1 MDTPISTTVPL
12 PTLSTQTLTPI
23 RTLIVDDEAPAR
35 QWLRRLCN
43 KAQDIQ
49 VVGECATAAEA
60 SRALRNST
68 IDLLLLDIQLGPHN
82 GFQVLDGVPVSAVP
96 QLVFVTAHDQYA
108 VRAFD
113 RRAID
118 YLLKPVP
125 EDRFRDSLER
135 VRRQLRGGLTSEVQ
149 AAVRETIGPL
159 ERSLMAQKS
168 RCHIDRLTAERDDA
182 YRVIE
187 CKKIALLE
195 SQGNYV
201 HVTEHGDTRPSV
213 MRGTLQSICA
223 VLDPE
228 VFVRINRSVIVNL
241 QTVER
246 IERDADSH
254 LVFIMKDGGRRFNVG
269 RAFHAQV
276 VQVLRL

>member
-1 MDTPISTTVPL
+1 MNITAPVAA
-12 PTLSTQTLTPI
+12 PI

-35 QWLRRLCN
+35 QWLRRLCS
-43 KAQDIQ
+43 KAPDVQ
-49 VVGECATAAEA
+49 VIGECATAAEA
-60 SRALRNST
+60 SRALRT
-68 IDLLLLDIQLGPHN
+68 TAIDLLLLDIQLGPHN
-82 GFQVLDGVPVSAVP
+82 GFQVLDGVACSAVP

-125 EDRFRDSLER
+125 EERFRESLER
-135 VRRQLRGGLTSEVQ
+135 VRRHLRGGLVSEVQ

-159 ERSLMAQKS
+159 ERSMVAQ
-168 RCHIDRLTAERDDA
+168 RARRHIERLTAERDNA

-187 CKKIALLE
+187 CKNIATLE
-195 SQGNYV
+195 AQGNYV
-201 HVTEHGDTRPSV
+201 QVMEASDPKPSI
-213 MRGTLQSICA
+213 MRGTMQSICT

-228 VFVRINRSVIVNL
+228 SFVRVNRSVIVNL
-241 QTVER
+241 AFVDR

-254 LVFIMKDGGRRFNVG
+254 LVFVMRESARRFNVG
-269 RAFHAQV
+269 RAFHPHVAQ
-276 VQVLRL
+276 LLKL